1 MSNIKQVEY
10 DLFLEGYTIKQISKL
25 VDSPAFFVKRNLNK
39 TLRKMDKEKTLV
51 KSKKLRI
58 SFN

>member
-1 MSNIKQVEY
+1 MNTLRKVEY
-10 DLFLEGYTIKQISKL
+10 ELFLDGYTIKQIAVL
-25 VDSPAFFVKRNLNK
+25 VNSSQLKVKRNLNK

-51 KSKKLRI
+51 KKGSLRM